1 VAQGYARVAEAA
13 VQVLAGAAT
22 AEFARRHGT
31 VPGSDLL
38 ILGLGRIGG
47 AELTHASDLDLIY
60 LFSGTHGGQSDG
72 ERPLRTTD
80 YFNRLA
86 PRISAALSVAT
97 AAGPLYEVDLRL
109 RPSGRDGLLAV
120 SLESFAEYQRTCAWT
135 FEHMALTRAR
145 PVFGPPAAHAEL
157 TATLADLLRLPREPA
172 KVAADAAAMR
182 AEIARHKPAAGPF
195 DIKLGDGGL
204 VDLEFLVQTL
214 QLTHGV
220 GLTPRLDEAIAALVA
235 AGLLPDELIEAHR
248 LLTRMLVTL
257 RLVSPAAAEPP
268 PASRRLVAAA
278 CAHQDWDS
286 LLAAHAAARQSIARH
301 WRAVAAGG
309 RK

>member
-1 VAQGYARVAEAA
+1 
-13 VQVLAGAAT
+13 
-22 AEFARRHGT
+22 
-31 VPGSDLL
+31 
-38 ILGLGRIGG
+38 
-47 AELTHASDLDLIY
+47 
-60 LFSGTHGGQSDG
+60 
-72 ERPLRTTD
+72 
-80 YFNRLA
+80 
-86 PRISAALSVAT
+86 
-97 AAGPLYEVDLRL
+97 
-109 RPSGRDGLLAV
+109 
-120 SLESFAEYQRTCAWT
+120 
-135 FEHMALTRAR
+135 MALTRAR

-182 AEIARHKPAAGPF
+182 AEIARHKAAAGPF